1 MVVNILFLEVM
12 CFKKVTRKAILKTW
26 EEAIDCGIRYTNYS
40 FKVRVYVEAIYWKTF
55 LGKEKVK
62 FNIDSSIPYL
72 SHPYDDD
79 EYQANRLM
87 HAKAKELG
95 FEARMWVYEH
105 RGEFEHEAIKLRHQT
120 LK

>member
-1 MVVNILFLEVM
+1 M
-12 CFKKVTRKAILKTW
+12 CFKKVTRKTILKTW
-26 EEAIDCGIRYTNYS
+26 EETVDYELNYKHHS

-62 FNIDSSIPYL
+62 FNIDSSIPYI
-72 SHPYDDD
+72 SHPYHED
-79 EYQANRLM
+79 EYRINRLM
-87 HAKAKELG
+87 YAKAKELG

-105 RGEFEHEAIKLRHQT
+105 GEFEPEAIKLRHQT